1 MKITY
6 KGGATVD
13 FTTWKI
19 VRNPILEVTPT
30 SIHVTNIK
38 EGNFFMEVQ
47 SMDLVIPS
55 WKIRVTGVAK
65 GRGVSYH
72 YCKADGT
79 FNQLWCEA
87 DGEYTLPESV
97 HSQSQQYS
105 GFRTNFTGD
114 CDILIEQ
121 INN

>member
-1 MKITY
+1 M
-6 KGGATVD
+6 VD

-19 VRNPILEVTPT
+19 VRNPVLEVTPT

-38 EGNFFMEVQ
+38 EGNFFIEVQ

-55 WKIRVTGVAK
+55 WKIKVTGVAK

-72 YCKADGT
+72 YCKEDGT

-97 HSQSQQYS
+97 HSKSQQYS

-121 INN
+121 IV